1 MPDDGRVAMFALRK
15 SQDRGRTQL
24 DWLES
29 RHSFSFGDYRDP
41 AHMNFGDLRVI
52 NEDMIKLAGPPA
64 APELRMEM
72 IIYVISGPLEHLD
85 SLGNG
90 SIIPGSQVQ
99 RMSAGAGIV
108 HAEFNA
114 SHDQSLHLL
123 QIWIAASQA
132 VLDSSYEERDI
143 GPGAIANRFARIASP
158 EPLQTEVRLVQD
170 AEIWAARFDR
180 NEEAI
185 HMPAP
190 GRRAWAQVARGGVEI
205 GTLMLIAGDAI
216 SVSDEDR
223 VMVRARDRA
232 EILLFHLA

>member
-1 MPDDGRVAMFALRK
+1 
-15 SQDRGRTQL
+15 
-24 DWLES
+24 
-29 RHSFSFGDYRDP
+29 
-41 AHMNFGDLRVI
+41 
-52 NEDMIKLAGPPA
+52 
-64 APELRMEM
+64 MEM
-72 IIYVISGPLEHLD
+72 IIYVLYGPLQHLD

-99 RMSAGAGIV
+99 RMSAGTGIV

-143 GPGAIANRFARIASP
+143 DPRAIANRFARIASP

-185 HMPAP
+185 HMPGP
-190 GRRAWAQVARGGVEI
+190 GRRAWVQVAPGSVEI

-216 SVSDEDR
+216 SVNDEDR
-223 VMVRARDRA
+223 VMLRARDRA